1 MRLKFYL
8 KVISFSTLC
17 MPFFVQAQKSITVED
32 IFWNG
37 TYTAKSV
44 RGFNSLNDG
53 ESYCKFVDGEK
64 EVELT
69 KFSFATDDKLG
80 VIFKAS
86 DIVDR
91 DGKEI
96 KIRGYSFSDDESQVL
111 ISSEVEKIYRHST
124 RAIYYVY
131 NIASKKVSK
140 VSNDKIM
147 YATFSPNGR
156 YVGYVMDN
164 NLYHYDLKEQVTQQV
179 TQDGAKNKIING
191 AVDWVYEEEFSMSR
205 GFQWSPN
212 SDFIAFYRFDESKVP
227 EFSMD
232 LYGTLYPS
240 KEVWKYPKAG
250 ERNSVVDVYIH
261 SLVKGS
267 SVKCDLGSEN
277 DQYLP
282 RIRWTKDNNKLSV
295 QRLNRLQNHWELIFA
310 NSTDGKTNVV
320 LEEKNKYYVDI
331 SDNLKFLKDGKS
343 ILYTSEKSG
352 FNHIYIYDFT
362 SKKETQVTTGMWDVT
377 KLHGINE
384 KAKSIYFNSSEVS
397 ATERHL
403 YYVKSNGKGKKKLTA
418 GSGFHSIRF
427 SKGLKYYLENYSHID
442 KAPEYSMH
450 KSNGEQIKILEDNS
464 DINEALEECKL
475 SETEFNQLTTSYGV
489 TLNYWMIK
497 PSNFDPNKKYPM
509 LMYVYGGPGINT
521 VNNRWGGNNYMWYQ
535 MLAQK
540 GYIVVSVD
548 ARGTG
553 FRGEEFKKM
562 TYMQLG
568 NYESMDQIAS
578 AKYFGN
584 MPYVDESR
592 IGIWGWSYG
601 GYMSSLCLAKGNDVF
616 KMGIAVAP
624 VTNWRYYDNI
634 YTERFMRTPQENP
647 EGYDTN
653 SPINHV
659 ENIKGKYLIV
669 HGTADDNVHFQN
681 AAEMVSTMISK
692 NVAFDSEF
700 YPNKNHGIYGGK
712 TRLHLFNRLTKYI
725 EENL

>member
-1 MRLKFYL
+1 MNLKYYL

-17 MPFFVQAQKSITVED
+17 IPFFAQAQKTITVED
-32 IFWNG
+32 VYQNG
-37 TYTAKSV
+37 TFRAKGV

-53 ESYCKFVDGEK
+53 ETYCKFERSEDGS
-64 EVELT
+64 ELV
-69 KFSFATDDKLG
+69 KYSFATDEKVG
-80 VIFKAS
+80 VIFKS
-86 DIVDR
+86 SEVKDPEGEQIP
-91 DGKEI
+91 I
-96 KIRGYSFSDDESQVL
+96 QGYSFSSDESQIL
-111 ISSEVEKIYRHST
+111 ISTGVERIYRHST
-124 RAIYYVY
+124 RAFYYVFDL
-131 NIASKKVSK
+131 ATKKTTRVSSDK
-140 VSNDKIM
+140 VM
-147 YATFSPNGR
+147 YATISPNGK
-156 YVGYVMDN
+156 YVAYVENN
-164 NLYHYDLKEQVTQQV
+164 NLFHFNIETGTTQQV
-179 TQDGAKNKIING
+179 TQDGDKNSIING

-205 GFQWSPN
+205 GFEWSPN
-212 SDFIAFYRFDESKVP
+212 GEYIAFYRFDESEVP

-232 LYGTLYPS
+232 MYGSLYPR

-250 ERNSVVDVYIH
+250 ERNSVVDVYVY
-261 SLVKGS
+261 SLASGT
-267 SVKCDLGSEN
+267 SVKCEVGSEN
-277 DQYLP
+277 DQYIP
-282 RIRWTKDNNKLSV
+282 RIKWTKDNNTLSI
-295 QRLNRLQNHWELIFA
+295 QRLNRHQNHWELLFA
-310 NSTDGKTNVV
+310 NASTGKINVV

-331 SDNLKFLKDGKS
+331 SDNLTFLNDGNS
-343 ILYTSEKSG
+343 VIYTSEKDG
-352 FNHIYIYDFT
+352 FNHIYIYNFT
-362 SKKETQVTTGMWDVT
+362 NKKETQVTKGMWDVT
-377 KLHGINE
+377 SFHGINE
-384 KAKSIYFNSSEVS
+384 KAKTVYFNSSEVS

-403 YYVKSNGKGKKKLTA
+403 YSIKSNGKGKKKLTA
-418 GSGFHSIRF
+418 GSGFHSVTF
-427 SKGLKYYLENYSHID
+427 SSGLKYYLENYSYID
-442 KAPEYSMH
+442 RAPEYSMH
-450 KSNGEQIKILEDNS
+450 SANGEQIQILEDNS
-464 DINEALEECKL
+464 DLNALVDEYKL
-475 SETEFNQLTTSYGV
+475 SETEFDQLTTSYGV
-489 TLNYWMIK
+489 TLNFWMIK
-497 PSNFDPNKKYPM
+497 PPNFDPNKKYPM

-521 VNNRWGGNNYMWYQ
+521 VNNRWGGHYFWYQ

-584 MPYVDESR
+584 MPFVDESR

-634 YTERFMRTPQENP
+634 YTERFMRTPQEN
-647 EGYDTN
+647 EQGYDTN

-659 ENIKGKYLIV
+659 EKIKGNYLIV

-681 AAEMVSTMISK
+681 AVEMVSAMISK

-700 YPNKNHGIYGGK
+700 YPNKNHGIYGGM
-712 TRLHLFNRLTKYI
+712 TRLHLFTRLTNYI